1 MTERREQP
9 LTAPRTSH
17 VSRMTKA
24 GLILSILFALVA
36 LPRTAR
42 AENEAPMSEA
52 QFIELMGKP
61 AEGDGAPREPGRP
74 MERAGEPAAAKKE
87 DEAGAGEGDEG
98 DEGDGGEDGEG
109 GGLEIDDDEGDGDE
123 GKDDAGD
130 KADKG
135 AGKKGEDAGD
145 EGDEDE
151 GDGED
156 ADGPTA
162 EEDAAFKKALA
173 EEGVEVKLED
183 IPEEARPIVQ
193 RKLKDL
199 ERGFHAKMREL
210 AEDRKAARAFK
221 AEERFRQEHPADYI
235 VSLLME
241 KDGLSEAVNERIEQ
255 MQDNR
260 TALEGHRAIVEEG
273 RRKAADAEA
282 RAESTADEEAKS
294 HAQRVENYV
303 RWGRA
308 AARAA
313 GVPFEAGVEEAIA
326 ARLAIGE
333 ELDQDAIRQIAKQ
346 KAAIFKRS
354 IRERNRGRS
363 DEYVKGKVADRKK
376 AGLRVKPGAGRAPS
390 PAAKKVASSDQEFI
404 DEFASR
410 TG

>member
-24 GLILSILFALVA
+24 GLMLSILFALLT

-42 AENEAPMSEA
+42 AENEAPMSER

-74 MERAGEPAAAKKE
+74 MARAGEPAAAKKE
-87 DEAGAGEGDEG
+87 EDAGEGKDG
-98 DEGDGGEDGEG
+98 DEGDGTGEGGDEGDDTGLEGEDGEG
-109 GGLEIDDDEGDGDE
+109 GDDEGDNDAGKGANKKDGDE
-123 GKDDAGD
+123 
-130 KADKG
+130 
-135 AGKKGEDAGD
+135 AGD
-145 EGDEDE
+145 EGDEDD

-162 EEDAAFKKALA
+162 DEDAAFKKALA

-221 AEERFRQEHPADYI
+221 AEERFRSEHPADYI

-282 RAESTADEEAKS
+282 KADNQAESDAKS
-294 HAQRVENYV
+294 HAQRVDNYE

-333 ELDQDAIRQIAKQ
+333 ELTQDDIRGIAKQ
-346 KAAIFKRS
+346 KATIFKRS